1 MLAELHCHSIYSK
14 RIKVPHEGMDL
25 PEDMLMHAKRLG
37 IGIIAISDH
46 DEFRGSQQAVK
57 LGKKHNIIV
66 IPAEEITTSNG
77 HMIALG
83 IQEEIKPGMDVHET
97 IDAIHG
103 QGGVATAP
111 HAFDINNDGMK
122 QLAKECDAI
131 EVFNSI
137 NVDRISNFNSLNFAI
152 ENKVP
157 MIAGSDA
164 HSLVMMG
171 RGLTELPDVYD
182 VDSALSAI
190 KKGHVSIATKKYVPI
205 KIIMDWSLYRLK
217 FSYDFVWDYI
227 DQNYAQPKKLIS
239 KRMLSLVNRY
249 PDRTDFLFKV
259 IAYFSLGSVIAYSA
273 VKEIENRIFSIYG
286 I

>member
-14 RIKVPHEGMDL
+14 RIKVPHEGMDT
-25 PEDMLMHAKRLG
+25 PKAMLLHAKRLG
-37 IGIIAISDH
+37 IDIVAISDH
-46 DEFRGSQQAVK
+46 DEFRGAQEAMK
-57 LGKKHNIIV
+57 FGKNIGIIV
-66 IPAEEITTSNG
+66 IPAQEVTTANG

-83 IQEEIKPGMDVHET
+83 IQEKVKPGMSALET
-97 IDAIHG
+97 IDVIHK

-111 HAFDINNDGMK
+111 HAFDINNDGLRE
-122 QLAKECDAI
+122 LAKECDAM
-131 EVFNSI
+131 EAFNAI
-137 NVDRISNFNSLNFAI
+137 NIDRISNFKGLSFAV
-152 ENKVP
+152 ENKIP

-171 RGLTELPDVYD
+171 RGLTELPEVYD
-182 VDSALSAI
+182 MDGALKAI
-190 KKGHVSIATKKYVPI
+190 RKGHVGVATKKYVPI
-205 KIIMDWSLYRLK
+205 KVIMDWSLHRLK

-227 DQNYAQPKKLIS
+227 EQNYSQPKKLIS

-249 PDRTDFLFKV
+249 PGRTDFLFKS

-273 VKEIENRIFSIYG
+273 AKEIGNRVYG